1 MAEVRADLSG
11 KTCLVTGGSS
21 GIGLAAARELAR
33 LRARVVLAVRSAERG
48 EAARRAITVATGSA
62 SVELALVDL
71 SSQASI
77 STFGQE
83 LGQRLTRVDVLVN
96 NAGVWLNRK
105 RRSVDGIELTWATN
119 VLGCLLATRALLP
132 LLEAAGRA
140 RVVNVASQLAGGL
153 DLADV
158 QYDRRPYDG
167 RQAYAQSKQAERML
181 SWALARRLTARG
193 VSVNAMHPG
202 FVATGIFRK
211 GGGLL
216 GLLASLYAKLRARSP
231 AEGADTV
238 VYLAA
243 SPEVEGRSGLFWID
257 RQERRCRFRDEPQE
271 EALYRLCD
279 EMVGGV
285 RSRIVPHDSRPDP
298 LGPFG

>member
-11 KTCLVTGGSS
+11 RTCVVTGASS

-33 LRARVVLAVRSAERG
+33 LGARVVLVVRSAERG
-48 EAARRAITVATGSA
+48 EAARRAITGATGSA

-71 SSQASI
+71 SRQASI
-77 STFGQE
+77 RAFAQE
-83 LGQRLTRVDVLVN
+83 LAQRLPRVDVLVN
-96 NAGVWLNRK
+96 NAGVWLSRK

-181 SWALARRLTARG
+181 SWALARRLVARG

-216 GLLASLYAKLRARSP
+216 GLLASLYAKLRARTP
-231 AEGADTV
+231 DEGADTV

-271 EALYRLCD
+271 ETLYRLCD

-285 RSRIVPHDSRPDP
+285 RS
-298 LGPFG
+298 

>member
-11 KTCLVTGGSS
+11 RTCLVTGGSS

-48 EAARRAITVATGSA
+48 EAARRAITLATGSA

-71 SSQASI
+71 SDQASI
-77 STFGQE
+77 RAFGQE

-105 RRSVDGIELTWATN
+105 RLSVDGIELTWATN

-181 SWALARRLTARG
+181 SWALARRLAARG

-216 GLLASLYAKLRARSP
+216 GLLASLYAKLRARRP

-285 RSRIVPHDSRPDP
+285 RS
-298 LGPFG
+298 